1 MKSSILFNTDWAQ
14 WNDAYEFMKNKN
26 NAFIES
32 TMALNTFKN
41 AKVNLIP
48 FFDKQGIL
56 KINEA
61 FIILSSSPILTTK
74 GEDAYEHLQ
83 KENEIYIATTK
94 DSMQGF
100 TLIRDRAGL
109 SILKFL
115 QYISDQLKRSIRDS
129 DIAA

>member
-1 MKSSILFNTDWAQ
+1 
-14 WNDAYEFMKNKN
+14 MKNKN